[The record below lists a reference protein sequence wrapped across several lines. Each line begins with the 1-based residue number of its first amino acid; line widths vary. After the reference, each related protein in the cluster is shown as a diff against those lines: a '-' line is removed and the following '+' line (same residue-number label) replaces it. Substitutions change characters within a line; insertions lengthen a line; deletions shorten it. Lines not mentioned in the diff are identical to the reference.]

1 MLNRL
6 TRQVLIF
13 AAGAALLT
21 SPVLSQSVEAF
32 DGQGGARMERGLKE
46 LNLTEAQKTQVKALR
61 EAGRIEME
69 RILTP
74 DQQATLKAAKGK
86 GGDRRSVM
94 QSLNL
99 TDAQKNSL
107 KAFREKQRQ
116 SFEAILT
123 PDQKAKLDQKRS
135 EMKARYGNKKPAA

>member
-1 MLNRL
+1 MLNKL

-13 AAGAALLT
+13 AAGAVLLT
-21 SPVLSQSVEAF
+21 APVLSQSVEAF
-32 DGQGGARMERGLKE
+32 DGGGARMERGLKE
-46 LNLTEAQKTQVKALR
+46 LNLTEAQKTQMKALR

-74 DQQATLKAAKGK
+74 EQQATLKAAKGK
-86 GGDRRSVM
+86 RGDRRGIM

-99 TDAQKNSL
+99 TDAQKTLL

-123 PDQKAKLDQKRS
+123 PDQKAKLEQKRS